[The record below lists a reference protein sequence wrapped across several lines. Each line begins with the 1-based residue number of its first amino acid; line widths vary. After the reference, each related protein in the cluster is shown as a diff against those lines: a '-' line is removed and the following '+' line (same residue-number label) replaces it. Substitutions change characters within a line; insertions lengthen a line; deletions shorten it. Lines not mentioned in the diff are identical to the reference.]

1 MLVWNL
7 GGFVMPVYEYECKS
21 CGEKF
26 ERKRGIAE
34 SDSKVKCPK
43 CGAKEP
49 RRVFSAFARGPSSFS
64 GGSCAP
70 GRPT

>member
-1 MLVWNL
+1 
-7 GGFVMPVYEYECKS
+7 MPVYEYECKS

>member
-1 MLVWNL
+1 
-7 GGFVMPVYEYECKS
+7 MPLYEYECKS

-26 ERKRGIAE
+26 ERKRGVTE

-43 CGAKEP
+43 CGATEP
-49 RRVFSAFARGPSSFS
+49 RRVFSAFARGSSSS
-64 GGSCAP
+64 GGGCASAGVCDP